1 MKGVCTLVF
10 YLQYEA
16 SGNPCEASEY
26 ETFEVLN
33 FHLAKA
39 LCNTACYSVGWVRFL
54 MLRNKKSHPTYVFNK
69 KV

>member
-16 SGNPCEASEY
+16 SCNPCEASEY

-39 LCNTACYSVGWVRFL
+39 LCSTVCYSVSWMRFLSVARKRNPTFAKIVRF
-54 MLRNKKSHPTYVFNK
+54 
-69 KV
+69 